1 MTRHRWASQHDPCDH
16 TSPLY
21 KRHRD
26 RFNQWASCELCR
38 NSGGCIIWLQFA
50 CCFLALVQVWDNVPE
65 RSTGLP
71 FLQASNFSYSTS
83 QDKQT
88 GASTPKT
95 RSSHPAVLT
104 EPTRDR
110 RMDTAKP
117 QQQAYRET
125 VMTKQPFLESIPTVY
140 LKSISAGSAT
150 FQHYSPSGL
159 VVARRPCWSN
169 GSFDLMH
176 GVSYQ
181 RSIVTLSSKTQ
192 RFWAG

>member
-1 MTRHRWASQHDPCDH
+1 MTRHRSASQHDPCDH

-65 RSTGLP
+65 QSTGLP

-83 QDKQT
+83 QDKPT
-88 GASTPKT
+88 GASMPKT

-117 QQQAYRET
+117 QQQAYRAT
-125 VMTKQPFLESIPTVY
+125 VMTKQPFLSVGVY
-140 LKSISAGSAT
+140 WNHPDSLLKIYICGVRDISTLQPQWTCGGQTAMLIKWFFRLNARGFLSA
-150 FQHYSPSGL
+150 FH
-159 VVARRPCWSN
+159 SN
-169 GSFDLMH
+169 S
-176 GVSYQ
+176 
-181 RSIVTLSSKTQ
+181 
-192 RFWAG
+192 